1 MILKAIKWKRIINM
15 SNFCGAGHEVNRGNI
30 GKHTFYGN
38 RQSHIGFKGLT
49 ADIINVAL
57 IYNIC
62 SISVLNRDQAFRRAK
77 YAYCDLLSWS
87 CSRDGLS
94 VLRVR
99 VSCGNMTASW
109 PHRKMI
115 PDTWLPSYLRLSS
128 WRLPC
133 GPPRSHSSSASVSL
147 TLRVLPLLF
156 PAVNEISTIY
166 CAYYLN

>member
-1 MILKAIKWKRIINM
+1 MWAR
-15 SNFCGAGHEVNRGNI
+15 HEVNPGNI
-30 GKHTFYGN
+30 GKHGFYGN
-38 RQSHIGFKGLT
+38 HQSHFGFKGLT

-57 IYNIC
+57 IYNMC
-62 SISVLNRDQAFRRAK
+62 SYYVLYIDQAFRRAK

-99 VSCGNMTASW
+99 ISFGNMTASW
-109 PHRKMI
+109 PHQKMI

-133 GPPRSHSSSASVSL
+133 GPQDRPLYLPPSLWRYVCCHSFSLQLTRSPQYIVHIIWTKHIIRLVGSGPRWL
-147 TLRVLPLLF
+147 G
-156 PAVNEISTIY
+156 
-166 CAYYLN
+166 